1 MTEPLAVAK
10 IVKGVALAKQPSV
23 INLGQAIDDCNQSGL
38 TMLAAPA
45 ATRRASKLVIEGKTA
60 PK

>member
-23 INLGQAIDDCNQSGL
+23 INLGQAIDDCNQSGQ
-38 TMLAAPA
+38 MLAAPA